1 MVNVLTSAY
10 KSIVAETNEGEQLT
24 VSEGMHITFSV
35 NAGTVRTGTL
45 NKISGKEEKTK
56 LQITP
61 DGAQNEEIWLI
72 AVVDEG
78 SLSIVEE

>member
-10 KSIVAETNEGEQLT
+10 KSIVVETKDGGELT
-24 VSEGMHITFSV
+24 ISEGMHITFSV
-35 NAGTVRTGTL
+35 NAGTERTGIL

-78 SLSIVEE
+78 SLSVVDE